1 MASRRGRTAPETPA
15 LIDLRVLAVAALV
28 ASPAAYRASQGL
40 LTIDQALTR
49 FLLVA
54 LACTA
59 VSMLLR
65 TLWPVVAGPTSDP
78 SATETGEA
86 GTAGNVEATLL
97 SPRPE

>member
-1 MASRRGRTAPETPA
+1 MARRGPRPAPETPA
-15 LIDLRVLAVAALV
+15 LIDLRVLFVAAVV

-54 LACTA
+54 LACA
-59 VSMLLR
+59 GVSMLVQS
-65 TLWPVVAGPTSDP
+65 LWPMVAGSSPEPAVAGAGEPSD
-78 SATETGEA
+78 SADGPL
-86 GTAGNVEATLL
+86 V

>member
-1 MASRRGRTAPETPA
+1 MARRRTRPAPETPA
-15 LIDLRVLAVAALV
+15 LIDLRVLFVAALV

-59 VSMLLR
+59 VSMLMR
-65 TLWPVVAGPTSDP
+65 ALWPMVAGPTTDAAPVTS
-78 SATETGEA
+78 GE
-86 GTAGNVEATLL
+86 GSVEASLL